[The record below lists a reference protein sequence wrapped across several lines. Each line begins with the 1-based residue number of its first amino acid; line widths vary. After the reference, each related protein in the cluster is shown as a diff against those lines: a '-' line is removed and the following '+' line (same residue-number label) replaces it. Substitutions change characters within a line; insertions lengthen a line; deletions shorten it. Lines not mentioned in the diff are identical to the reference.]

1 MPVLRFIEPCLPSLA
16 DRPPSGTNWIHEIKH
31 DGYRLM
37 ARRDSVA
44 PTIDGPGASETG
56 EQEQMLSPG
65 IIGTVGRPR
74 QFASNM
80 THLAPVSAGLFLWG
94 HRPDIFRDEIEGG
107 RVVFLQ
113 PCCPNWPRFG
123 GAFSWVNKTAP
134 MIAGC
139 VALWALAAFAVWPSA
154 ERTKRMALVH
164 GRACGRAKSA
174 GSHLLGH
181 HTRMWRGP
189 GVFA

>member
-1 MPVLRFIEPCLPSLA
+1 M
-16 DRPPSGTNWIHEIKH
+16 
-31 DGYRLM
+31 
-37 ARRDSVA
+37 
-44 PTIDGPGASETG
+44 
-56 EQEQMLSPG
+56 
-65 IIGTVGRPR
+65 
-74 QFASNM
+74 
-80 THLAPVSAGLFLWG
+80 
-94 HRPDIFRDEIEGG
+94 
-107 RVVFLQ
+107 VFLQ